1 MSEAETT
8 AEARRAAQEVLEAQ
22 EARRATERALEAHRA
37 AQRGKEALEADR
49 ALVATLEAQRAAQS
63 ELARAEGNR
72 RNAAEILD
80 GRRELATGR
89 LKPTGKRFTLP
100 PPLFHQLTDEEIA
113 EQAYLD
119 TWCDADGHEFMPY
132 PEPSLRDYEGHAAR
146 FEAAHAAWE
155 RAEAGRLDR
164 AAREKRATWDERA
177 PELRRRLGTIEA
189 EAARTGIV
197 GRAIE
202 AARSV
207 FDWMRERIEAARG
220 TLGRASP
227 VTRALEADW
236 LDAIADHPRAHGA
249 VRDDHRERTRV
260 LEDQARSV
268 WDEGARLWREVEH
281 RREAA
286 RRPEPRPDPRAAV
299 WTPSGPSG
307 P

>member
-1 MSEAETT
+1 M
-8 AEARRAAQEVLEAQ
+8 AA
-22 EARRATERALEAHRA
+22 
-37 AQRGKEALEADR
+37 
-49 ALVATLEAQRAAQS
+49 LEAQRAAGR

-89 LKPTGKRFTLP
+89 LKPTGGRYTLP
-100 PPLFHQLTDEEIA
+100 PPPFPHPTDEERA
-113 EQAYLD
+113 EQEHLD

-132 PEPSLRDYEGHAAR
+132 PEPFPQDYEGATAR
-146 FEAAHAAWE
+146 FEAAHAAWK
-155 RAEAGRLDR
+155 RAEADRLDQ
-164 AAREKRATWDERA
+164 AAREKRATWDDRA
-177 PELRRRLGTIEA
+177 PELRRRLGAIEA
-189 EAARTGIV
+189 EAPRAGIV

-207 FDWMRERIEAARG
+207 FDWMRERVEAARG

-236 LDAIADHPRAHGA
+236 LDAIADHPRAHDA
-249 VRDDHRERTRV
+249 VRDDHHERTRA